1 MLTLCKNATMVEKS
15 IRKYS
20 TPAVD
25 ASLHRK
31 KTKKKQIKSIHSDG
45 GKQAIHFVIKGLKK
59 TILLKQGLDANWHF
73 IC

>member
-31 KTKKKQIKSIHSDG
+31 KKNKSKVFTLMAESKQ
-45 GKQAIHFVIKGLKK
+45 F
-59 TILLKQGLDANWHF
+59 ILL
-73 IC
+73 

>member
-31 KTKKKQIKSIHSDG
+31 KTKKNKSKVFTLMAESKQ
-45 GKQAIHFVIKGLKK
+45 F
-59 TILLKQGLDANWHF
+59 ILL
-73 IC
+73 

>member
-25 ASLHRK
+25 ASLHR
-31 KTKKKQIKSIHSDG
+31 KKKQIKSIHSDG

>member
-25 ASLHRK
+25 ASLHR
-31 KTKKKQIKSIHSDG
+31 KKQIKSIHSDG

>member
-31 KTKKKQIKSIHSDG
+31 KNKSKVFTLMAESKQ
-45 GKQAIHFVIKGLKK
+45 
-59 TILLKQGLDANWHF
+59 F
-73 IC
+73 IWL